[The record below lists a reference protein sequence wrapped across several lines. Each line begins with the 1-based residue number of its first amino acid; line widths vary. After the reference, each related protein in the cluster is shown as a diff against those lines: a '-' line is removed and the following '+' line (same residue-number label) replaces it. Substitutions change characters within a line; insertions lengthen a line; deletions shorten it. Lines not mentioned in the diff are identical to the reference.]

1 MNLNYLYLKDSELV
15 VLAMD
20 KETKR
25 DPKKEI
31 QRRKAVGSWRL
42 IANWTPDKEEAVAEE
57 RVYALGIK
65 GRA

>member
-25 DPKKEI
+25 DATKEI

-42 IANWTPDKEEAVAEE
+42 IASWTPDKEEAVAEE
-57 RVYALGIK
+57 RVYALGVK